1 MKALLFGQIGLR
13 KKRIIDALESFT
25 TERGKT
31 LRCFT
36 VGKVMY
42 ECDTSIKPG
51 RILQKEIIELRNLRA
66 RAWDRIITEIRSD
79 NDTSYFLINT
89 HATFRWK
96 RSLFEGFT
104 KDEILQLNPDICIT
118 VIDDIQDI
126 KYSINFREQKPDP
139 FTLKDII
146 VWREEEI
153 LAADLAACM
162 VPNCK
167 NYVVAKDQCPEIIYK
182 LIFETDLPK
191 AYLSY
196 PITLVKDSPEIWA
209 DISSFRQQLG
219 DKLIC
224 FDPIA
229 ISEGELIG
237 AYTTARESKRRKVV
251 DIEVK
256 PENKRVRLRLQEIE
270 EVIPN
275 ISGQIIARDFRL
287 IDQSDMVIAY
297 IPERDN
303 IPQIST
309 GVERE
314 LAYAQQ
320 STKDTYVIWPSTR
333 DPSPFQQ
340 ATRTFANIYE
350 CLAFYKT
357 WFDFRL

>member
-13 KKRIIDALESFT
+13 KKRLIDELESFST
-25 TERGKT
+25 QKGGT
-31 LRCFT
+31 LKCFT
-36 VGKVMY
+36 VGQVMY

-51 RILQKEIIELRNLRA
+51 RILQKEIPELRTLRA
-66 RAWDRIITEIRSD
+66 RAWDKILASINRD
-79 NDTSYFLINT
+79 GANDTFLVNT

-96 RSLFEGFT
+96 RGLFEGFT
-104 KDEILQLNPDICIT
+104 KDEIQQYGPDICIT

-126 KYSINFREQKPDP
+126 KYSLNFREQKPDP

-162 VPNCK
+162 VPNCR

-182 LIFETDLPK
+182 LIFEIALPK

-196 PITLVKDSPEIWA
+196 PITLVRNFPEIWA
-209 DISSFRQQLG
+209 NISSFRQQLG

-237 AYTTARESKRRKVV
+237 AYTTARESKHRKVV

-256 PENKRVRLRLQEIE
+256 PENQRVRLKLREIE
-270 EVIPN
+270 DVIPN
-275 ISGQIIARDFRL
+275 IEGQIIARDFRL

-333 DPSPFQQ
+333 SPSPFQQ
-340 ATRTFANIYE
+340 ATRTFANIDE
-350 CLAFYKT
+350 CLSFLLNN
-357 WFDFRL
+357 FDTA